1 MQKSRAK
8 CIFEHF
14 AITYP
19 LHLIEWVNLYH
30 LSRPEGEAAH
40 DRETFNH
47 CLNRVCIIRHQ

>member
-14 AITYP
+14 AIAYP